1 MPFWNR
7 NGNIAFPDLVELME
21 FHDYRLGYKKNQIF
35 KFFME
40 SQNMDPKL
48 SKNDLGM
55 VLRSLVRFLRKFE
68 FTTETQ
74 KMAFLCYF

>member
-1 MPFWNR
+1 MPFWNQ

-35 KFFME
+35 KIFME

-48 SKNDLGM
+48 SKNGPKMFIRYLHQ
-55 VLRSLVRFLRKFE
+55 FLE
-68 FTTETQ
+68 
-74 KMAFLCYF
+74 

>member
-1 MPFWNR
+1 MKLFDAFWNQ

-35 KFFME
+35 KFFIE

-48 SKNDLGM
+48 SKNGPKMFIRCLHQ
-55 VLRSLVRFLRKFE
+55 FLE
-68 FTTETQ
+68 
-74 KMAFLCYF
+74 